1 MPNCKYR
8 EKTFF
13 HDSLHCHLDF
23 SIYLRIMGSTR
34 ITLQGFLHNISH
46 IGQEGAVMTWFLLAA
61 LVGVVV
67 LSVRDQLKR
76 ENDAY
81 CVSMLAREYS
91 L

>member
-1 MPNCKYR
+1 
-8 EKTFF
+8 
-13 HDSLHCHLDF
+13 
-23 SIYLRIMGSTR
+23 MGSTR
-34 ITLQGFLHNISH
+34 ISLQGFLHDIDL
-46 IGQEGAVMTWFLLAA
+46 IGQEGAVMTWILLAA

-81 CVSMLAREYS
+81 CVSTLSREYS